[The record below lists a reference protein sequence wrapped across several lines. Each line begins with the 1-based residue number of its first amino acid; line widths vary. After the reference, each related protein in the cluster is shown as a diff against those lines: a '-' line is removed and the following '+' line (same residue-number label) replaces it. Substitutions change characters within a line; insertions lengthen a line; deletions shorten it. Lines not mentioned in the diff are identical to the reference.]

1 MTALVANNAD
11 ATSSASISSAGL
23 KLAQQALLKG
33 EVLLETYDHSAWG
46 GAVTAQ
52 MFLPRHRNAVWEQIT
67 NYSRWVE
74 FFPDVVRSEI
84 IGASQGKKRLYQL
97 ARKAFLFFT
106 AEAEIQLSVSELI
119 DKTNQKLQFV
129 MERGTFKDFSATLEL
144 QDYDQGTLLTY
155 SVKATPS
162 FPVPSVVIQQAMRL
176 DLPANMKQMR
186 RVICGR

>member
-1 MTALVANNAD
+1 MTALTANA
-11 ATSSASISSAGL
+11 ARPASFVSSTPCSKESSALINGD
-23 KLAQQALLKG
+23 
-33 EVLLETYDHSAWG
+33 VLLQTHDHSAWG

-52 MFLPRHRNAVWEQIT
+52 MFLPRHRTNVWEQIT

-84 IGASQGKKRLYQL
+84 VSVSHGKKRLYQL

-106 AEAEIQLSVSELI
+106 AEAEVQLSVVELM
-119 DKTNQKLQFV
+119 TQTGQRLQFI

-144 QDYDQGTLLTY
+144 QDYGDGTLLTY

-162 FPVPSVVIQQAMRL
+162 FPVPSPVIQQAMRL
-176 DLPANMKQMR
+176 DLPANMRQMR
-186 RVICGR
+186 RVICGASR

>member
-1 MTALVANNAD
+1 MTALIANVA
-11 ATSSASISSAGL
+11 SASTSNISLSL
-23 KLAQQALLKG
+23 NRQALIEG
-33 EVLLETYDHSAWG
+33 DILLQTRNHSAWG

-52 MFLPRHRNAVWEQIT
+52 MFLPRHRSAVWSQIT

-119 DKTNQKLQFV
+119 DKTSQKLQFV
-129 MERGTFKDFSATLEL
+129 MEQGTFKDFSATLEL

-155 SVKATPS
+155 SVQATPS
-162 FPVPSVVIQQAMRL
+162 FPVPSTIIQQAMRL